1 MQRRVSAAYCR
12 PTVRPKPGSVI
23 ENGYPSGV
31 VEDGGY
37 ASFDVDFLDE
47 LCEPCLECYCYCLE
61 LTKSYLQ
68 IVLSI
73 RRDAAGG
80 SNYFNIS
87 K

>member
-47 LCEPCLECYCYCLE
+47 LCEP
-61 LTKSYLQ
+61 S
-68 IVLSI
+68 
-73 RRDAAGG
+73 
-80 SNYFNIS
+80 
-87 K
+87 